1 MFQSSSCPVHKLFLV
16 FSTMRSTSWSHMHR
30 RTSGAK
36 RYEERERE
44 RSGAGWNGCSD
55 SSTHSK
61 NRGYHVLD
69 SASCPRMPRSEL
81 TGPRFRVHGVAWNGR
96 KRGGR
101 RERLQREA
109 EEEEEGD
116 GGRCSTC
123 VQVASFR
130 FAVKVLSFV
139 PRFESCRRSRRQ
151 ELVCKPATL
160 TYLASTV
167 HLYSPYCQHVEFRR
181 N

>member
-1 MFQSSSCPVHKLFLV
+1 MEK
-16 FSTMRSTSWSHMHR
+16 
-30 RTSGAK
+30 
-36 RYEERERE
+36 
-44 RSGAGWNGCSD
+44 
-55 SSTHSK
+55 
-61 NRGYHVLD
+61 
-69 SASCPRMPRSEL
+69 
-81 TGPRFRVHGVAWNGR
+81 
-96 KRGGR
+96 
-101 RERLQREA
+101 LQREV
-109 EEEEEGD
+109 EEED
-116 GGRCSTC
+116 GRCSTC

-130 FAVKVLSFV
+130 LAVKVLSFV